1 MTRFK
6 LLLIGS
12 VLSLVIQAG
21 AQTLQNPSFE
31 QEGVGADQAESWER
45 WGDWINRETEW
56 TPVRDG
62 SCMIGYHH
70 WKIENSNSSGL
81 YQDIENVTPGK
92 EYTFKVY
99 AMRDDPYN
107 ADECPPSSIE
117 LRLEST
123 VDGQQVTVGSKVYKF
138 NDIST
143 TLSGTWTPLRVS
155 AKPRNSTLRPV
166 IIVEPCIEG
175 KRGGTLKLDDAALIS
190 E

>member
-1 MTRFK
+1 MTRFN
-6 LLLIGS
+6 LLFIATALTL
-12 VLSLVIQAG
+12 VLQAG

-31 QEGVGADQAESWER
+31 QEGVGMDQAESWER
-45 WGDWINRETEW
+45 WGNWINRETEW

-62 SCMIGYHH
+62 NCLIGYHH
-70 WKIENSNSSGL
+70 WKIESSDSSGL
-81 YQDIENVTPGK
+81 YQDIQNAEPNK

-107 ADECPPSSIE
+107 ADECSPASIE
-117 LRLEST
+117 VRLEST
-123 VDGQQVTVGSKVYKF
+123 VNGQQVTVGKKTYEY

-155 AKPRNSTLRPV
+155 GTPREDTLRV
-166 IIVEPCIEG
+166 VLIIEPCKEG
-175 KRGGTLKLDDAALIS
+175 KRGGTLKFDDAALIC